1 MFGDIKQLPVEK
13 LYNDKGQ
20 VAVAVSPDFGA
31 GWSTEELVNPM
42 DAKYN
47 RLILENKIEEL
58 YALARAEG
66 FYTGGLPEIKLIW
79 LDPGTKFDITNYDGA
94 ETIVISDPWIA

>member
-1 MFGDIKQLPVEK
+1 MFGDVKQLPVEK

-20 VAVAVSPDFGA
+20 VAVAISPDFGA

-42 DAKYN
+42 DARFNK
-47 RLILENKIEEL
+47 LIRDKRTEEL

-66 FYTGGLPEIKLIW
+66 FYTGSLPEIKLIW

-94 ETIVISDPWIA
+94 ETIIISDPWIA

>member
-1 MFGDIKQLPVEK
+1 MRGDIKQLPVEK

-20 VAVAVSPDFGA
+20 VAVAISPDFGA

-47 RLILENKIEEL
+47 KLILEQKIEEL
-58 YALARAEG
+58 IALARSEG
-66 FYTGGLPEIKLIW
+66 HFVGSLPTTELVW